1 MGDDSAEIVRAAAKL
16 GEPDRYLAALL
27 APRDVR
33 DDLIAFAALGADLR
47 KIIAETSEAPLGEI
61 RIQFLRDALGDARRG
76 ERSGHPI
83 ADAAGAALARRSIPD
98 ALIDGLFDAHVHRL
112 YADPP
117 ADDAALRLELDLTEG
132 ALFEMASRTLGGARE
147 NGPAISDAAY
157 AYGLA
162 RIGFDLPMSLARGR
176 DPLPESWS
184 HSDGAT
190 NWKRAIQ
197 RLSDESNAALQRCRA
212 ALHGCSA
219 SAFTAFLPLAVV
231 EPYLAALQGPDFD
244 PAHTIAAIAP
254 LTRVW
259 RIGRAHYAARL

>member
-1 MGDDSAEIVRAAAKL
+1 MADDSADIVRAAAKL

-61 RIQFLRDALGDARRG
+61 RLQFLRDALSDARRG
-76 ERSGHPI
+76 ERSGHPM
-83 ADAAGAALARRSIPD
+83 ADAAGAALARRAIPD

-132 ALFEMASRTLGGARE
+132 ALFEMASRALGARE
-147 NGPAISDAAY
+147 NEPAISDAAFS
-157 AYGLA
+157 YGLA

-176 DPLPESWS
+176 YPLPESWS
-184 HSDGAT
+184 HDDGAP

-197 RLSDESNAALQRCRA
+197 RLSNESNIALQRCRA

-219 SAFTAFLPLAVV
+219 PAFTAFLPLAVV

-244 PAHTIAAIAP
+244 PAHTLAEIAP

-259 RIGRAHYAARL
+259 RIGRAHYAVRL